1 MPGRVTSQPMDS
13 QRGTFN
19 YRPARSEEDG
29 AYKECGGGPRPR
41 YSRCRCAG
49 ELVFW
54 FAMARTKQTARK
66 STGGKAPR
74 KQLATKAARKSAPAT
89 GGVKKPHRYRPGTV
103 ALREI
108 RRYQKST
115 ELLIRKLPFQ
125 RLVREIAQ
133 DFKTDLRFQS
143 SAVMALQ
150 EASEA
155 YLVGLFEDT
164 NLCAIHAKRVTI
176 MPKDI
181 QLARRIRGERL
192 AGPRAESRGVP
203 SRLLAPFTGAA
214 RTPTSASVGRACV
227 LSSWGVLT
235 YPTVT
240 PGCKLSGQETRGLGL
255 QDGPRRRRVPRERSG
270 LGWPGFF
277 PHGSRAPAASTPP
290 PEVAPRGAA
299 LRLVGGRKPATR
311 HLGTARFLLGRC
323 RDSQTL
329 PARRVS
335 GIHYV
340 HSRDRLA
347 LSVLSVGDCI
357 PNNVFQE
364 NLQHAPGLLVD
375 EAGDPLDSSTPGKA
389 PNCRLGDALDVVPQ
403 NFAVALG
410 TPLAQAFATL
420 SSPRH
425 SEKQAGDTTFGIMAR
440 TKQTARKSTGGKAPR
455 KQLATKAARKSAPAT
470 GGVKKPHRYRP
481 GTVALREIRRYQKS
495 TELLI
500 RKLPFQRLVREIAQD
515 FKTDL
520 RFQSSAVMALQEAS
534 EAYLVGLFE
543 DTNLCAIHAKR
554 VTIMPKDIQ
563 LARRIRGERA

>member
-1 MPGRVTSQPMDS
+1 
-13 QRGTFN
+13 
-19 YRPARSEEDG
+19 
-29 AYKECGGGPRPR
+29 
-41 YSRCRCAG
+41 
-49 ELVFW
+49 
-54 FAMARTKQTARK
+54 MARTKQTARK

-150 EASEA
+150 EACEA

-181 QLARRIRGERL
+181 QLARRIRGERAL
-192 AGPRAESRGVP
+192 GALGHGVLGQLP
-203 SRLLAPFTGAA
+203 GQQQAHGRLDLPGGD
-214 RTPTSASVGRACV
+214 GRALV
-227 LSSWGVLT
+227 VMRQARRLSCDALEDVINERIHDT
-235 YPTVT
+235 H
-240 PGCKLSGQETRGLGL
+240 GLGR
-255 QDGPRRRRVPRERSG
+255 DAGVRVD
-270 LGWPGFF
+270 L
-277 PHGSRAPAASTPP
+277 
-290 PEVAPRGAA
+290 
-299 LRLVGGRKPATR
+299 
-311 HLGTARFLLGRC
+311 
-323 RDSQTL
+323 
-329 PARRVS
+329 
-335 GIHYV
+335 
-340 HSRDRLA
+340 
-347 LSVLSVGDCI
+347 
-357 PNNVFQE
+357 
-364 NLQHAPGLLVD
+364 LQHLCLKS
-375 EAGDPLDSSTPGKA
+375 L
-389 PNCRLGDALDVVPQ
+389 
-403 NFAVALG
+403 
-410 TPLAQAFATL
+410 
-420 SSPRH
+420 
-425 SEKQAGDTTFGIMAR
+425 IMAR

-520 RFQSSAVMALQEAS
+520 RFQSSAVMALQEAC